1 MAQLQGV
8 PSGDRRR
15 FKSGRA
21 CLDLVH
27 TGGEGAWAR
36 WELLHAPRD
45 VERWLGV
52 VLDGA
57 ELRARPGDVAP
68 TRALRHAIT
77 ALAFAAVRGE
87 AAPAAAVE
95 AVNAAA
101 RRPPLVPQLGA
112 ARLSGTAAQARSTL
126 ARDAIDLFGGPLAS
140 RVRICAGENCELFFV
155 DASRPGQRRWCSME
169 RCGNRAKVRA
179 YRRGAA

>member
-1 MAQLQGV
+1 
-8 PSGDRRR
+8 
-15 FKSGRA
+15 
-21 CLDLVH
+21 VH
-27 TGGEGAWAR
+27 TGGDGAWAR
-36 WELLHAPRD
+36 WELLHGPRD

-57 ELRARPGDVAP
+57 EVRARPGDVAP
-68 TRALRHAIT
+68 SRELRHAIT

-87 AAPAAAVE
+87 EAPAAAVA

-112 ARLSGTAAQARSTL
+112 DRLSGTVPQALSTM
-126 ARDAIDLFGGPLAS
+126 ARDAIDLFGGPLAA
-140 RVRICAGENCELFFV
+140 RVRVCAADNCELFFV
-155 DASRPGQRRWCSME
+155 DTSRPGKRRWCSME

-179 YRRGAA
+179 YRAR